1 MGRVRRR
8 RRVSGRRNS
17 MAGVVLVVVT
27 ILGLVYVLSAGVA
40 GKWMADNVIAP
51 IFEVFSGGTQT
62 ASPQT
67 TQNQSR
73 QEVAWK
79 ELTLYCLQLGV
90 FESEGNAKTLADSLK
105 KQGAAGYML
114 NADGKVRV
122 LLSAY
127 TSEEDAK
134 AVRDRLIAEEMD
146 CTVYTLT
153 CNKLELTITAD
164 QTRLPQ
170 IQPIF
175 DRFAAAME
183 KCSELA
189 FALDG
194 SEATQDEALI
204 EVKALEE
211 EMKEDAGSI
220 KDSGYASSNTVVSA
234 MLTLLSEGTKALGV
248 AAEGTE
254 NTLSVRLKYAHLE
267 LAGLAVEFVGNAQN
281 GLSGTQ

>member
-1 MGRVRRR
+1 
-8 RRVSGRRNS
+8 
-17 MAGVVLVVVT
+17 MAGAVLVVVT
-27 ILGLVYVLSAGVA
+27 VLGLVYILSAGVA

-62 ASPQT
+62 SSPQA
-67 TQNQSR
+67 TQNQSQ
-73 QEVAWK
+73 QEVVWK
-79 ELTLYCLQLGV
+79 EFTLYCLQMGV
-90 FESEGNAKTLADSLK
+90 FESEDNARTLADSLK
-105 KQGAAGYML
+105 NQGAAGYML
-114 NADGKVRV
+114 SVDGKVRV

-127 TSEEDAK
+127 TSEGDAK
-134 AVRDRLIAEEMD
+134 EVRDRLIAEGMD

-175 DRFAAAME
+175 DRFASAMA

-189 FALDG
+189 FALDA
-194 SEATQDEALI
+194 SEVTQDEALI

-211 EMKEDAGSI
+211 KMKQDAKSI
-220 KDSGYASSNTVVSA
+220 EDSGYARSNTVVSA
-234 MLTLLSEGTKALGV
+234 MLTLLTEGDKALGV

-267 LAGLAVEFVGNAQN
+267 LVGLAVEFVGNAQN
-281 GLSGTQ
+281 GLSNAQ